1 MWEYFYIFCSLASLC
16 AFVGYIYDCF
26 KQIEKIKAYGL
37 VGLLVV
43 LTALFWGWFFFFPEN
58 SVKQAIEDKRTFT
71 VKHYRSPSDVAEIS
85 RIDSDF
91 TTGTSSSEQVIM
103 FESSFAEPPEVYIY
117 RPDDIDSF
125 YDMTPIDAKKITTQ
139 GFTIQ
144 VYSSGQSGPWKYRA
158 LGRLLQEVEVKP

>member
-1 MWEYFYIFCSLASLC
+1 
-16 AFVGYIYDCF
+16 
-26 KQIEKIKAYGL
+26 
-37 VGLLVV
+37 
-43 LTALFWGWFFFFPEN
+43 
-58 SVKQAIEDKRTFT
+58 
-71 VKHYRSPSDVAEIS
+71 
-85 RIDSDF
+85 
-91 TTGTSSSEQVIM
+91 M